1 MSTLQKVP
9 GAGADSTRMRS
20 ATLAVLAALAALA
33 LPGAAPASTPSQ
45 DGASAS
51 AKSGHGLSY
60 RRVVPPKK
68 HKSGRI
74 AYRRVPPPKKH
85 KPPPKKK
92 GHH

>member
-1 MSTLQKVP
+1 MK
-9 GAGADSTRMRS
+9 S

-51 AKSGHGLSY
+51 AKSGNGLSY
-60 RRVVPPKK
+60 RRVAPPKK

-74 AYRRVPPPKKH
+74 AYRRVPP
-85 KPPPKKK
+85 KKK
-92 GHH
+92 GHR